1 MVANQKRYLLS
12 QKKVNKYIHLI
23 RIFSL
28 KHNYNNAIIIKK

>member
-1 MVANQKRYLLS
+1 MVANQKRYVLS